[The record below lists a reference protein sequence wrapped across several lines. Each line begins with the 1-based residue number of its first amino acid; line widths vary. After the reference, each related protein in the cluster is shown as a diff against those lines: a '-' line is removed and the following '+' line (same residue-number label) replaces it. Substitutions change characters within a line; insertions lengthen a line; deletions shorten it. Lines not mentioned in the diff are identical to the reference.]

1 MKEELSPE
9 KLEVMTREELL
20 VELRKVEEALVDLEE
35 ERLAF
40 LGQTGVH
47 IGVGLLKSR
56 RRQYER
62 EEEDLRSRIA
72 ALKARLEEKWRSG
85 S

>member
-1 MKEELSPE
+1 VESLD
-9 KLEVMTREELL
+9 VTAREELL
-20 VELRKVEEALVDLEE
+20 AELRKAEEALADLEE

-62 EEEDLRSRIA
+62 EEEALRGRIA
-72 ALKARLEEKWRSG
+72 ALKAQLQK
-85 S
+85 

>member
-1 MKEELSPE
+1 MNEPD
-9 KLEVMTREELL
+9 VNTTEELL
-20 VELRKVEEALVDLEE
+20 AELEKVEQELEDLEE
-35 ERLAF
+35 ERRAF

-62 EEEDLRSRIA
+62 EEEALRSRIA
-72 ALKARLEEKWRSG
+72 SIKAQLEE
-85 S
+85 

>member
-1 MKEELSPE
+1 MT
-9 KLEVMTREELL
+9 TREELL
-20 VELRKVEEALVDLEE
+20 AELEKVEQDLADLEE
-35 ERLAF
+35 ERRAF

-62 EEEDLRSRIA
+62 EEEQLRSRIA
-72 ALKARLEEKWRSG
+72 ALRARLAE
-85 S
+85 

>member
-1 MKEELSPE
+1 MEELDA
-9 KLEVMTREELL
+9 MTEEELEA
-20 VELRKVEEALVDLEE
+20 ELAKVEGDLADLEE
-35 ERLAF
+35 ERQAF

-62 EEEDLRSRIA
+62 EEEALRGRIA
-72 ALKARLEEKWRSG
+72 AVKGLLEDRG
-85 S
+85 R

>member
-1 MKEELSPE
+1 D
-9 KLEVMTREELL
+9 VTTREELL
-20 VELRKVEEALVDLEE
+20 AELEKVEQDLADLEE
-35 ERLAF
+35 ERRAF

-62 EEEDLRSRIA
+62 EEEQLRSRIA
-72 ALKARLEEKWRSG
+72 ALRARLRE
-85 S
+85 

>member
-1 MKEELSPE
+1 MERLH
-9 KLEVMTREELL
+9 MTTREELL
-20 VELRKVEEALVDLEE
+20 AELEKVEQDLADLEE
-35 ERLAF
+35 ERRAF

-62 EEEDLRSRIA
+62 EEEQLRSHIE
-72 ALKARLEEKWRSG
+72 ALRARLAE
-85 S
+85 

>member
-1 MKEELSPE
+1 MERLD
-9 KLEVMTREELL
+9 VTTREELL
-20 VELRKVEEALVDLEE
+20 AELEKVEQDLADLEE
-35 ERLAF
+35 ERRAF

-62 EEEDLRSRIA
+62 EEEAVLGRIA
-72 ALKARLEEKWRSG
+72 AIKAQLEE
-85 S
+85 

>member
-1 MKEELSPE
+1 MERLD
-9 KLEVMTREELL
+9 VTTREELL
-20 VELRKVEEALVDLEE
+20 AELEKVEQDLADLEE
-35 ERLAF
+35 ERRAF

-62 EEEDLRSRIA
+62 EEEQLRSRIA
-72 ALKARLEEKWRSG
+72 ALRARLAE
-85 S
+85 

>member
-1 MKEELSPE
+1 MESLD
-9 KLEVMTREELL
+9 VTAREELL
-20 VELRKVEEALVDLEE
+20 AELRKAEEALADLEE

-62 EEEDLRSRIA
+62 EEEALRGRIA
-72 ALKARLEEKWRSG
+72 ALKAQLQK
-85 S
+85 

>member
-1 MKEELSPE
+1 MERLDVTAKEELLAE
-9 KLEVMTREELL
+9 LE
-20 VELRKVEEALVDLEE
+20 KVEQDLADLEE
-35 ERLAF
+35 ERRAF

-62 EEEDLRSRIA
+62 EEEQLRSHIA
-72 ALKARLEEKWRSG
+72 ALRARLAE
-85 S
+85 